1 MRAEWR
7 LVVNRTSEE
16 EIVKKLSELG
26 LIVIKT
32 EKGYVIFDKNTIG
45 VIKYGCLEYLKG
57 IEKTMRELEA
67 EALKCNCK
75 GIEDMVEELRF
86 RINEMLYQVVGTS
99 LAEITKKCVEVL
111 RVRIETKDIKVAE
124 EMTKIFGMPDGLEL

>member
-7 LVVNRTSEE
+7 VVVNRTSEE

-26 LIVIKT
+26 LIVTKT

-45 VIKYGCLEYLKG
+45 VIKYGL
-57 IEKTMRELEA
+57 
-67 EALKCNCK
+67 
-75 GIEDMVEELRF
+75 
-86 RINEMLYQVVGTS
+86 
-99 LAEITKKCVEVL
+99 L

-124 EMTKIFGMPDGLEL
+124 EMTKIFGMPDRLEL

>member
-7 LVVNRTSEE
+7 LVVNRTFEE
-16 EIVKKLSELG
+16 EIVKKLSEL

-32 EKGYVIFDKNTIG
+32 EKGYVIFDKNTVG

-86 RINEMLYQVVGTS
+86 RINEMLYQFGVS

-111 RVRIETKDIKVAE
+111 RVHIETKDVKVAE
-124 EMTKIFGMPDGLEL
+124 EVTKIFGMPDRLEL

>member
-7 LVVNRTSEE
+7 VVVNRTSEE

-45 VIKYGCLEYLKG
+45 VIKYGL
-57 IEKTMRELEA
+57 
-67 EALKCNCK
+67 
-75 GIEDMVEELRF
+75 
-86 RINEMLYQVVGTS
+86 
-99 LAEITKKCVEVL
+99 L

-124 EMTKIFGMPDGLEL
+124 EMTKIFGMPDRLEL